1 MNLPGEIHLQGEI
14 QTMPLPDLF
23 QWLEVVHKTGTL
35 NIASPTAKQ
44 QFVFHNGEIAA
55 ALSSNYHTMD
65 SEHCVRIIV
74 KDTLQWEK
82 GHFTF
87 VTDVVPGEVANVNL
101 HLSPLQLVL
110 DGFREIDEEAEAQ
123 RHHAATSRAQGT
135 GEEFHYAHGLR
146 MAVVGQLLKG
156 EFKVPLLPTVV
167 NRVLDITQRDNYALR
182 DLSEVIVTD
191 PIISAQLLKH
201 ANSAFYNRGHSIESI
216 SQAIQHI
223 GAQAVTNLVLTLSLQ
238 SVVSGRD
245 VFLEDRKQIWQ
256 HSLASALLSRSI
268 AQMLRLDREQAFLC
282 GLMIDFGKLILLSL
296 IYELMQ
302 KKSEYQA
309 APKSVIE
316 EIIETYHPKVGG
328 IVGARWKLPPSVLE
342 AITYHHALSLTSEH
356 SHYVAAASLCDA
368 ILLDCKERATAAD
381 YDMEHAVAE
390 ATWSG
395 HPAVQL
401 LRLNAEQLQQIFELV
416 PECQSYAQQIAA
428 G

>member
-1 MNLPGEIHLQGEI
+1 
-14 QTMPLPDLF
+14 
-23 QWLEVVHKTGTL
+23 
-35 NIASPTAKQ
+35 
-44 QFVFHNGEIAA
+44 
-55 ALSSNYHTMD
+55 
-65 SEHCVRIIV
+65 
-74 KDTLQWEK
+74 
-82 GHFTF
+82 
-87 VTDVVPGEVANVNL
+87 
-101 HLSPLQLVL
+101 
-110 DGFREIDEEAEAQ
+110 
-123 RHHAATSRAQGT
+123 
-135 GEEFHYAHGLR
+135 
-146 MAVVGQLLKG
+146 
-156 EFKVPLLPTVV
+156 
-167 NRVLDITQRDNYALR
+167 
-182 DLSEVIVTD
+182 LSEVIVTD

-296 IYELMQ
+296 IFDLMQ

-309 APKSVIE
+309 APKHVIE

-328 IVGARWKLPPSVLE
+328 IVGARWKLPSSVLE

-356 SHYVAAASLCDA
+356 SNYVAAASLCDA
-368 ILLDCKERATAAD
+368 ILLDFKERAASAD
-381 YDMEHAVAE
+381 NGMETAVAE

-401 LRLNAEQLQQIFELV
+401 LGLKAEQLQQIFELV
-416 PECQSYAQQIAA
+416 PECQLYALQIAA